1 MAVNKV
7 EINGEVKLDLTQD
20 TVTAATLLKGASAHD
35 AAGNLVQ
42 GTANAAP
49 ATPYMEAEYIAV
61 EGGGGNANHYIKR
74 AKLYNHTAIY
84 MYEFAGQNQLQNL
97 DFSDAS
103 NNITAI
109 EPEAFYLAQVNGL
122 VLPNTIS
129 VLGTACF
136 TSAYIATLTVPPLV
150 TVLSKNAFSGIQPVY
165 NNETGE
171 ELPIN
176 IILPQ
181 NLTKIEDSCFEGAL
195 IKQITIPGTV
205 TDIGHSAFSYCDQL
219 ASITLP
225 LGLQHIPTEML
236 IGCMSLTSITI
247 PEAVTEIGRQA
258 FAMSGLTSIT
268 IPSTVT
274 TLGNSA
280 FNGCKSLAHMDIQAN
295 VTKIPTDFAY
305 NCPLTSLTLPNT
317 LQTILVNAFTKVS
330 GFQVTEL
337 TIPAS
342 VTFIGDFAFG
352 GNNANQ
358 MTLTVLPTT
367 PPTLGKNVFNLA
379 TGSVIKVPAASVAAY
394 KAADGWKDYASYIVA
409 M

>member
-1 MAVNKV
+1 MGVLISN
-7 EINGEVKLDLTQD
+7 
-20 TVTAATLLKGASAHD
+20 
-35 AAGNLVQ
+35 GNLLTV
-42 GTANAAP
+42 GGKLATANAAP
-49 ATPYMEAEYIAV
+49 TTPYMEAEYVAV
-61 EGGGGNANHYIKR
+61 EDFDGNTSHCIKH

-84 MYEFAGQNQLQNL
+84 SWEFMNQDQLQNL

-109 EPEAFYLAQVNGL
+109 ESQAFERAQVNGF

-129 VLGTACF
+129 VLGPACF
-136 TSAYIATLTVPPLV
+136 ATAYITTLVIPPLV
-150 TVLSKNAFSGIQPVY
+150 TVLPVQTFASIRPVY
-165 NNETGE
+165 NNETE
-171 ELPIN
+171 ESLPIN

-181 NLTKIEDSCFEGAL
+181 NLTKIGAYCFESAQ
-195 IKQITIPGTV
+195 IKQLTIPDTV
-205 TDIGHSAFSYCDQL
+205 TEIENGAFYYCEQL
-219 ASITLP
+219 ASIILP
-225 LGLQHIPTEML
+225 PGLQKISDYMFVYC
-236 IGCMSLTSITI
+236 INLTSITI
-247 PEAVTEIGRQA
+247 PAAVTEIGAEA

-274 TLGNSA
+274 ILGSGA
-280 FNGCKSLAHMDIQAN
+280 FRSCDTLAHMDIQAN
-295 VTKIPTDFAY
+295 VTVIPDYFAQE
-305 NCPLTSLTLPNT
+305 CPLTSLTLPST
-317 LQTILVNAFTKVS
+317 VQTIGEAAFVRAS

-342 VTFIGDFAFG
+342 VTSIGTNAFG
-352 GNNANQ
+352 SNYANQ

-367 PPTLGKNVFNLA
+367 PPTLGGNAFTLA